1 MILSDDFN
9 VCSTEKPGSVAGL
22 KFQRQSSMFQ
32 IIVHTELITNI
43 QIMSLTI

>member
-1 MILSDDFN
+1 MIMSDDWIYK
-9 VCSTEKPGSVAGL
+9 TEKSGSVAEL

-32 IIVHTELITNI
+32 IIVHTELITKI